1 MEPQTH
7 GDEFP
12 NEAVAH
18 LAPASNR
25 IPVNPDDDELL
36 VVPTWES
43 GTVVDAWAGVEP
55 PTEEPLMDSQSV
67 EAKPSIEPVTEP
79 MADFPTPIE
88 PDEDESPEKGGWIV
102 SLLGAGI
109 SIVAICLLL
118 PLAEEN
124 HQLAWQREKLKTD
137 LVQLQEQVKV
147 NDEFIHKINDDPSLS
162 ERLAQRQMK
171 FIRKGTTI
179 LDLPDNGKEETSP
192 FQLVTLPPPN
202 PIPPYRPL
210 GGALSAVVR
219 NPHLRLYLAGI
230 GLLLLAAGLVLGGE
244 AKKSDDPQ

>member
-7 GDEFP
+7 GDEYSS
-12 NEAVAH
+12 EAVAH
-18 LAPASNR
+18 LASASQR
-25 IPVNPDDDELL
+25 IPLDPDDEELL
-36 VVPTWES
+36 VVSAWNS

-55 PTEEPLMDSQSV
+55 PAEPVEEPAANLSAPM
-67 EAKPSIEPVTEP
+67 EPE
-79 MADFPTPIE
+79 
-88 PDEDESPEKGGWIV
+88 EDESPEKGGWIV

-137 LVQLQEQVKV
+137 LLQIQRQVQV
-147 NDEFIHKINDDPSLS
+147 NDEFIHKINDDPALS

-171 FIRKGTTI
+171 FIRQGSTI
-179 LDLPDNGKEETSP
+179 LDMPDNGKEETSP

-202 PIPPYRPL
+202 PIPAYRPL

-219 NPHLRLYLAGI
+219 NPHLRLYLAGF

-244 AKKSDDPQ
+244 AKKSEDPQ